1 MGFLRSVHHQI
12 SSKKRWKDLSK
23 LCSIYIL
30 FFKHCHTMPVYGVSL
45 ISLNL
50 KTLRIESSSPQC
62 RQVAAPGPGLYRGIP
77 KAGYGYGL
85 FLEMNENWVYSTPIF
100 GNLHMGDIQT
110 MGVYL
115 VNIVLTILIEC
126 NNLRPSTC
134 SATSSIV
141 SIVIVFQHLSTSSNR
156 SPCQIIEMCI
166 TWSLA

>member
-1 MGFLRSVHHQI
+1 
-12 SSKKRWKDLSK
+12 
-23 LCSIYIL
+23 
-30 FFKHCHTMPVYGVSL
+30 MPVYGVSL

-62 RQVAAPGPGLYRGIP
+62 HQVAAPGPGLYRGIP

-85 FLEMNENWVYSTPIF
+85 FLDGKYIENTWKYNLEMDENWVYSTPIF

-141 SIVIVFQHLSTSSNR
+141 SIVIVFQHLSTSSNH